1 MLKCPLKENQLCIAL
16 RVHNL
21 KLCSCVSE
29 IVFYLQLLGEV
40 VGDYGGE
47 GREQGSQED
56 TDVTD
61 VNGDVEK
68 M

>member
-1 MLKCPLKENQLCIAL
+1 MILNYIF
-16 RVHNL
+16 
-21 KLCSCVSE
+21 SCVSYY
-29 IVFYLQLLGEV
+29 VFYLQLLGEV

-47 GREQGSQED
+47 GGEQWSQKD
-56 TDVTD
+56 TDITD